1 MCVVEMMAAV
11 SAEATE
17 RGGGG
22 GDTSSIVAS
31 KFTLSQSACDQGVTG
46 CMLTESS

>member
-1 MCVVEMMAAV
+1 MAAM

-17 RGGGG
+17 RGGEG

-31 KFTLSQSACDQGVTG
+31 KFTLSQSSCDQGVTG
-46 CMLTESS
+46 CRLN